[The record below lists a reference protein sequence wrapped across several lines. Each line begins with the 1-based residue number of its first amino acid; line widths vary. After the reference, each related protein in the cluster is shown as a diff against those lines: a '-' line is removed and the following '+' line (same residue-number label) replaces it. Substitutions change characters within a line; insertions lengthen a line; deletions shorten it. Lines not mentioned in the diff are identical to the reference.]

1 MGTREITPKEM
12 DERISRYSKL
22 QPLKI
27 QQEAQ
32 APLDVLDMIYSREL
46 LPVIGLEEGESA

>member
-46 LPVIGLEEGESA
+46 LPVIGL